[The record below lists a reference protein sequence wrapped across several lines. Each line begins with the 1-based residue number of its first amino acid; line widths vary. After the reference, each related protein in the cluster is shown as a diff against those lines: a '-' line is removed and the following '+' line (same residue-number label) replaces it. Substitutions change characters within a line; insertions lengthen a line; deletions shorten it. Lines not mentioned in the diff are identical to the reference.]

1 MEHIN
6 VNVAEENVIPAT
18 TQEIAEYKAEPSMV
32 MSVSELANP
41 QETAMY
47 CSLKSD
53 GSLASKARIFNAV
66 NSPDKKVS
74 ECIGDTIQLTDVVAH
89 PIWLTDE
96 KSGELVEAM
105 RMVLVDDQ
113 GISYEAVSGGLVNA
127 VQRILQIFGQPETW
141 ETPIPVKPIQKGTR
155 NGLNK
160 VTTLKIEA

>member
-1 MEHIN
+1 MSNIMNAN
-6 VNVAEENVIPAT
+6 VEETVVSAT
-18 TQEIAEYKAEPSMV
+18 PQEIAEYRAEPTMGI
-32 MSVSELANP
+32 SVSELANP
-41 QETAMY
+41 QETAMF

-66 NSPDKKVS
+66 NSPDKKIAD
-74 ECIGDTIQLTDVVAH
+74 CIGETIQLTDIVAH

-96 KSGELVEAM
+96 NTGETIEAM
-105 RMVLVDDQ
+105 RMVLVDDK

-127 VQRILQIFGQPETW
+127 VQRILQIFGQPDTW

-155 NGLNK
+155 NGNNK